1 MRCNWIYICISDY
14 GQSQEYHQVVDK
26 IGKNETI
33 NGNTDYMKNIG
44 IQCVL
49 SLFRYL
55 IIIISKCLHIMLK
68 QSCCLNQWVF
78 NEGKRQVNCS
88 SFESFMSFFRDV
100 FLSNTFVCFMW
111 LLL

>member
-49 SLFRYL
+49 SLFIYL
-55 IIIISKCLHIMLK
+55 SRLVGKPTMWFPNRSYTNRAVQSQKRARSLK
-68 QSCCLNQWVF
+68 
-78 NEGKRQVNCS
+78 
-88 SFESFMSFFRDV
+88 FRI
-100 FLSNTFVCFMW
+100 
-111 LLL
+111 